1 MKKLFLIILPIAILV
16 ACQQRNPKRA
26 KVDWTVYKKAY
37 AFLSRQND
45 SAFYYFNQVAAESKD
60 SLQIAMS
67 YNIMAMI
74 QSDAGDYYGAQES
87 LSLALKL
94 LDEKQEKDR
103 ATLANV
109 YNELG
114 MSSTNLKNYTAAVD
128 FFDKAIQLGKDED
141 LKSLS
146 LNNKALAY
154 QKKKDYSRA
163 LQLYRQL
170 IRKTK
175 PNGTEYARILTN
187 LATTAWLNDPR
198 YTAAPDLLKA
208 LHIRQRE
215 KDLWGLNSS
224 YLSLAAYYAGNRPDS
239 ALAYAKARYAIARK
253 LHSPDD
259 RLEALAMLVKV
270 VPEAAVKHYFSL
282 YQDLGDSLQTA
293 RNAAKNQF
301 ALIRYHV
308 ERSKA
313 ENLRLQ
319 KDNAEEKY
327 GLLIRNILLAAA
339 LLVLAG
345 GTVRVLA
352 ILRRRRIRQEQEKQ
366 EAILETRRKASK
378 DVHDSLSNDIYLLM
392 KRIRHDAVLDRDW
405 LRQHTEFL
413 YRRSRNISY
422 EILADNEEFFCERLG
437 ELLKSFGTD
446 ETKVS
451 LVGNNPALWQKV
463 APDAKL
469 ELKYSLQELLVNMQK
484 HSRAENVVVKFEVLG
499 ASGQITYID
508 DGVGMP
514 ENAAHRNGLTN
525 TETRINAIR
534 GRITF
539 GDNDGK
545 GLKIVISFPF
555 S

>member
-1 MKKLFLIILPIAILV
+1 LKKLFLVVLPIVFLV
-16 ACQQRNPKRA
+16 ACQQPNPKRA

-128 FFDKAIQLGKDED
+128 FFDKAIQLGKDEN

-154 QKKKDYSRA
+154 QKKKDYSGA

-187 LATTAWLNDPR
+187 LATTAWLNDSR
-198 YTAAPDLLKA
+198 YPAAPDLLKA
-208 LHIRQRE
+208 LAIRRRE

-224 YLSLAAYYAGNRPDS
+224 YLSLAAYYADNRPDS
-239 ALAYAKARYAIARK
+239 ALAYAKARYDMARE

-270 VPEAAVKHYFSL
+270 APETEVKRYFSL
-282 YQDLGDSLQTA
+282 YQQLGDSLQTN
-293 RNAAKNQF
+293 RNTAKNQF
-301 ALIRYHV
+301 ALIRYNV

-327 GLLIRNILLAAA
+327 GLLIRNVLLVTA
-339 LLVLAG
+339 LLILAG
-345 GTVRVLA
+345 GAVRVRA
-352 ILRRRRIRQEQEKQ
+352 ILRRRKIRQEQEKW
-366 EAILETRRKASK
+366 EAIQETRRKASK

-392 KRIRHDAVLDRDW
+392 KRIKHDAVLDRDW

-422 EILADNEEFFCERLG
+422 EILSDNEEFFSERLG

-451 LVGNNPALWQKV
+451 LVGNSPALWQKV

-469 ELKYSLQELLVNMQK
+469 ELKYILQELLVNMQK
-484 HSRAENVVVKFEVLG
+484 HSGAANVVVKFEVQG
-499 ASGQITYID
+499 ASGLITYMD

-514 ENAAHRNGLTN
+514 ENTVHQNGLTN

-555 S
+555 N